1 MSGARLSE
9 AQQILAE
16 LGLPRP
22 QQNKISALTLMALC
36 RVTPSISWSKARRES
51 LTIRKGIMDYVGDV
65 LGNPYAENS
74 REQFRRKV
82 LHQFVQAG
90 VALYNPDDPTLPTN
104 SQKNHYSI
112 SNEALAAIRTFGTSE
127 WAAARDQFLAVQG
140 SLAEQYAAA
149 REHSQVPVTM
159 PNGEVLQLSPGAH
172 NEVQAAIVMEF
183 APRFVPGA
191 QVLYLGDTASKALV
205 LDEATFDR
213 LGVVLTQHDKM
224 PDVVL
229 YDSERNWVV
238 LVEAVTSH
246 GPMSP
251 KRLVELN
258 TMFANCTA
266 GLVFVS
272 AFPDMAEFKKHA
284 ADVAWDTEVWL
295 ADVPSH
301 MMHFNGDRF
310 LGPR

>member
-1 MSGARLSE
+1 MSGAQLVE
-9 AQQILAE
+9 AQLILAE

-22 QQNKISALTLMALC
+22 QQNKISGLTLMALC
-36 RVTPSISWSKARRES
+36 RVGGSVGWSMARRES

-90 VALYNPDDPTLPTN
+90 IALYNPDDPTLATN
-104 SQKNHYSI
+104 SQKNHYAI
-112 SNEALAAIRTFGTSE
+112 SDEALAAILTFGTPQ

-172 NEVQAAIVMEF
+172 NEVQAAIIMEF
-183 APRFVPGA
+183 APRFVPGS
-191 QVLYLGDTASKALV
+191 QVLYLGDTVSKALV
-205 LDEATFDR
+205 VDEETFGR
-213 LGVVLTQHDKM
+213 LGVALTQHDKM

-229 YDSERNWVV
+229 YDSERDWVV

-258 TMFANCTA
+258 AMFTNCTA

-284 ADVAWDTEVWL
+284 ADIAWDTEVWL